1 MRKFYDYNC
10 IHSLLLPFGENVIKW
25 FSNHKM
31 LPHLQQSSCQQHTLN
46 LKYGSRH
53 IKSFL
58 KIFDQSSAT
67 LKIISGVKLQILITT
82 YNSLRSD
89 RILKIKI

>member
-58 KIFDQSSAT
+58 KIFDQSRIVSR
-67 LKIISGVKLQILITT
+67 IKLQILITT
-82 YNSLRSD
+82 YNSLRND